1 MANAALTD
9 NNRAREAVRQ
19 QSYLW
24 YGTSAGGRVRLLRL
38 LPAGFPAGLLVAII
52 ASLLVGCSAPEYTY
66 VSSSKYNTVF
76 RVPADWNRIPEEELE
91 KTIFGDESASAQVAA
106 ENAWV
111 AGFDA
116 SEKPKVDHLFGSDAQ
131 EPSLYAVVRDLD
143 PQSQG
148 QLSLDGM
155 RNLLLPVTEEAR
167 QRAEAAG
174 VAPEGFELLQDELL
188 EEEGG
193 LRGVR
198 VVFNY
203 DLGESLQTFDQTV
216 LVDQSTSRVHLLLV
230 RCSAKCYRERGE
242 ELKNV
247 AASFTVKK
255 N

>member
-1 MANAALTD
+1 MRLT
-9 NNRAREAVRQ
+9 
-19 QSYLW
+19 
-24 YGTSAGGRVRLLRL
+24 RLQ
-38 LPAGFPAGLLVAII
+38 PAGLPAGLLVAII
-52 ASLLVGCSAPEYTY
+52 VSLLVGCSAPEYTY

-91 KTIFGDESASAQVAA
+91 KTLFGDESATSQLVA

-116 SEKPKVDHLFGSDAQ
+116 SEKPDVDHLFGSNAE
-131 EPSLYAVVRDLD
+131 EPNLYAVVRDLD
-143 PQSQG
+143 PQTQG

-155 RNLLLPVTEEAR
+155 RDLLLPVTDDAR

-174 VAPEGFELLQDELL
+174 LSPEGFELLQDEQI
-188 EEEGG
+188 ETEGG

-198 VVFNY
+198 VVYNY

-216 LVDQSTSRVHLLLV
+216 LVDQSTSRVYMLLV
-230 RCSAKCYRERGE
+230 RCSATCYRERGD
-242 ELKNV
+242 ELKGV
-247 AASFTVKK
+247 VSSFTVKQ

>member
-1 MANAALTD
+1 MRLT
-9 NNRAREAVRQ
+9 
-19 QSYLW
+19 
-24 YGTSAGGRVRLLRL
+24 RLK
-38 LPAGFPAGLLVAII
+38 PAGLPAGLLVAII
-52 ASLLVGCSAPEYTY
+52 VSLLVGCSAPEYTY

-91 KTIFGDESASAQVAA
+91 KTLFGDESATSQVVA

-116 SEKPKVDHLFGSDAQ
+116 SEKPDVDHLFGSNA
-131 EPSLYAVVRDLD
+131 EAPNLYAVVRDLD
-143 PQSQG
+143 PQTQG

-155 RNLLLPVTEEAR
+155 RDLLLPVTEEAR

-174 VAPEGFELLQDELL
+174 LSPEGFELLQDELI
-188 EEEGG
+188 ETEGG

-198 VVFNY
+198 VVYNY

-216 LVDQSTSRVHLLLV
+216 LVDQSTSRVYMLLV
-230 RCSAKCYRERGE
+230 RCSAMCYRERGD
-242 ELKNV
+242 ELKDV
-247 AASFTVKK
+247 VTSFTVKQ

>member
-1 MANAALTD
+1 
-9 NNRAREAVRQ
+9 
-19 QSYLW
+19 
-24 YGTSAGGRVRLLRL
+24 VRLTRL
-38 LPAGFPAGLLVAII
+38 QPAGLPAGLLVAII
-52 ASLLVGCSAPEYTY
+52 VSLLVGCSAPEYTY

-91 KTIFGDESASAQVAA
+91 KTLFGDESATSQLVA

-116 SEKPKVDHLFGSDAQ
+116 SEKPDVDHLFGSNAE
-131 EPSLYAVVRDLD
+131 EPNLYAVVRDLD
-143 PQSQG
+143 PQTQG

-155 RNLLLPVTEEAR
+155 RDLLLPVTDEAR

-174 VAPEGFELLQDELL
+174 LSPEGFELLQDEQI
-188 EEEGG
+188 ETEGG

-198 VVFNY
+198 VVYNY

-216 LVDQSTSRVHLLLV
+216 LVDQSTSRVYMLLV
-230 RCSAKCYRERGE
+230 RCSATCYRERGD
-242 ELKNV
+242 ELKGV
-247 AASFTVKK
+247 VSSFTVKQ

>member
-1 MANAALTD
+1 
-9 NNRAREAVRQ
+9 
-19 QSYLW
+19 
-24 YGTSAGGRVRLLRL
+24 VRLSRL
-38 LPAGFPAGLLVAII
+38 FHAGLPAGLLVAV
-52 ASLLVGCSAPEYTY
+52 ATSLLAGCSSPEYTY
-66 VSSSKYNTVF
+66 VSSSKYDTVF
-76 RVPADWNRIPEEELE
+76 RVPADWSRISEEELE

-116 SEKPKVDHLFGSDAQ
+116 SAKPEVDHLFGSDAAD
-131 EPSLYAVVRDLD
+131 PNLYVVVRDLD
-143 PQSQG
+143 PQTQG
-148 QLSLDGM
+148 QLSLDSM
-155 RNLLLPVTEEAR
+155 RDLLLPVTEGAR
-167 QRAEAAG
+167 QQAEAAG
-174 VAPEGFELLQDELL
+174 MAPQGFELLQDELL

-216 LVDQSTSRVHLLLV
+216 FVDQSTSRVYLLLV
-230 RCSAKCYRERGE
+230 RCSAKCYQDRGE
-242 ELKNV
+242 ELKDV

>member
-1 MANAALTD
+1 LT
-9 NNRAREAVRQ
+9 
-19 QSYLW
+19 
-24 YGTSAGGRVRLLRL
+24 RLQ
-38 LPAGFPAGLLVAII
+38 PAGLPAGLLVAII
-52 ASLLVGCSAPEYTY
+52 VSLLVGCSAPEYTY

-91 KTIFGDESASAQVAA
+91 KTLFGDESATSQLVA

-116 SEKPKVDHLFGSDAQ
+116 SEKPDVDHLFGSNAE
-131 EPSLYAVVRDLD
+131 EPNLYAVVRDLD
-143 PQSQG
+143 PQTQG

-155 RNLLLPVTEEAR
+155 RDLLLPVTEDAR

-174 VAPEGFELLQDELL
+174 LSPEGFELLQDEQI
-188 EEEGG
+188 ETEGG

-198 VVFNY
+198 VVYNY

-216 LVDQSTSRVHLLLV
+216 LVDQSTSRVYMLLV
-230 RCSAKCYRERGE
+230 RCSATCYRDRSD
-242 ELKNV
+242 ELKGV
-247 AASFTVKK
+247 VTSFTVKQ

>member
-1 MANAALTD
+1 
-9 NNRAREAVRQ
+9 
-19 QSYLW
+19 
-24 YGTSAGGRVRLLRL
+24 VRLTRL
-38 LPAGFPAGLLVAII
+38 QPAGLPAGLLVAII
-52 ASLLVGCSAPEYTY
+52 VSLLVGCSAPEYTY

-91 KTIFGDESASAQVAA
+91 KTLFGDESATSQLVA

-116 SEKPKVDHLFGSDAQ
+116 SEKPDVDHLFGSNAE
-131 EPSLYAVVRDLD
+131 EPNLYAVVRDLD
-143 PQSQG
+143 PQTQG

-155 RNLLLPVTEEAR
+155 RDLLLPVTDDAR

-174 VAPEGFELLQDELL
+174 LSPEGFELLQDEQI
-188 EEEGG
+188 ETEGG

-198 VVFNY
+198 VVYNY

-216 LVDQSTSRVHLLLV
+216 LVDQSTSRVYMLLV
-230 RCSAKCYRERGE
+230 RCSATCYRERGD
-242 ELKNV
+242 ELKGV
-247 AASFTVKK
+247 VSSFTVKQ

>member
-1 MANAALTD
+1 
-9 NNRAREAVRQ
+9 
-19 QSYLW
+19 
-24 YGTSAGGRVRLLRL
+24 VRLTRL
-38 LPAGFPAGLLVAII
+38 QPAGLPAGLLVAII
-52 ASLLVGCSAPEYTY
+52 VSLLVGCSAPEYTY

-91 KTIFGDESASAQVAA
+91 KTLFGDESATSQLVA

-116 SEKPKVDHLFGSDAQ
+116 SEKPDVDHLFGSNAE
-131 EPSLYAVVRDLD
+131 EPNLYAVVRDLD
-143 PQSQG
+143 PQTQG

-155 RNLLLPVTEEAR
+155 RDLLLPVTEDAR

-174 VAPEGFELLQDELL
+174 LSPEGFELLQDEQI
-188 EEEGG
+188 ETEGG

-198 VVFNY
+198 VVYNY

-216 LVDQSTSRVHLLLV
+216 LVDQSTSRVYMLLV
-230 RCSAKCYRERGE
+230 RCSATCYRDRSD
-242 ELKNV
+242 ELKGV
-247 AASFTVKK
+247 VTSFTVKQ